1 MCASEIWTI
10 PGHVLWLSGFHLYF
24 WRAELS
30 FACEDWKTTKQ
41 LLFLAGGGG
50 AVSKPQLNMASL

>member
-1 MCASEIWTI
+1 MCLRNSDNSWSHFVAF
-10 PGHVLWLSGFHLYF
+10 GFHLYF
-24 WRAELS
+24 WRDELS
-30 FACEDWKTTKQ
+30 SACEDWKTTKQ